1 MANPHVNEHSHDLA
15 PGVLGNARSALT
27 GTWLKRK
34 FQFYRAI
41 HQEYPS
47 TGIWNFGDSPLT
59 ENGRTGTYFRYL
71 LWESSACFYRSEFP
85 GWSMPLLLWAGGT
98 YARRPEDFPQEQ
110 SSKAWLEEYLL
121 PLDLKAP
128 GFRWHESVEKLAKT
142 WSSARWHGKA
152 PHPHAIKEPFPYA
165 SPSMRKYCRLS
176 YTDATCR
183 HIYTDANNVS
193 RKDPWRNF

>member
-34 FQFYRAI
+34 FQFYKDIR
-41 HQEYPS
+41 QEYPS
-47 TGIWNFGDSPLT
+47 TGIWDLRDSRLST
-59 ENGRTGTYFRYL
+59 TTVYRRYL

-128 GFRWHESVEKLAKT
+128 GFRRHESVENLAKT

-165 SPSMRKYCRLS
+165 SPSMRKDCRLS
-176 YTDATCR
+176 YTDA
-183 HIYTDANNVS
+183 NKVS